1 MEEYKKQPRILLVAN
16 VAKEH
21 VIKFH
26 IPTIKMMREQ
36 GWNIDVACSGNEE
49 ISYCNHQFVLSY
61 KRSPFNFSI
70 FKGIRELTKIINEGE
85 YDIIYC
91 HTPVGGV
98 AARIASVRARRKG
111 TKVIYFAHGYHFFKG
126 APKLNWLIY
135 YPIEKAMSLVTDSII
150 LINREDYQLTIKK
163 FKKCKA
169 YQLNGI
175 GVDTS
180 RFEITDGKGVRC
192 EYRKQMDI
200 PQDANVLVYLAELL
214 PNKNQMFLMR
224 VLKRVLESEP
234 NTFLILAGF
243 DHSDGE
249 FEKYAEKIGIS
260 KNVRFL
266 GWREDVANLYAMS
279 DICTASSIR
288 EGFGLNL
295 VEAMACGIPVIAT
308 KNRGHETIIK
318 NGENGFLVD
327 LGDENTFE
335 KCVIQL
341 IRDRRLREKFIARGK
356 NEQKKYESHTILNDI
371 QRIMEEHLS

>member
-1 MEEYKKQPRILLVAN
+1 MGEYKKQPRILLVAN

-26 IPTIKMMREQ
+26 IPTIKMMHER
-36 GWNIDVACSGNEE
+36 GWHVDVACSGNEK
-49 ISYCNHQFVLSY
+49 ISYCNQQFVLSY
-61 KRSPFNFSI
+61 KRSPFNFAI
-70 FKGIRELTKIINEGE
+70 IKGIYELKKIINEGR

-98 AARIASVRARRKG
+98 AARIASVKARKQG

-126 APKLNWLIY
+126 APKINWLIY
-135 YPIEKAMSLVTDSII
+135 YPIEKVMSLLTDSII
-150 LINREDYQLTIKK
+150 LINREDYELTTKK
-163 FKKCKA
+163 LKNCKA

-175 GVDTS
+175 GVDIT
-180 RFEITDGKGVRC
+180 RFDIADREKVRC
-192 EYRKQMDI
+192 EYRRQMEI
-200 PQDANVLVYLAELL
+200 PEDANVLIYLAELL
-214 PNKNQMFLMR
+214 PNKNQVFLMR
-224 VLKRVLESEP
+224 VLKQVLQSEP
-234 NTFLILAGF
+234 NTYLILAGF

-249 FEKYAEKIGIS
+249 FEKYAKKMGIS

-266 GWREDVANLYAMS
+266 GWREDVANLYSMS

-295 VEAMACGIPVIAT
+295 VEAMVCGIPVIAT

-327 LGDENTFE
+327 LGDENTFAE
-335 KCVIQL
+335 RVIQL
-341 IRDRRLREKFIARGK
+341 IGDKRLRKKFIERGRS
-356 NEQKKYESHTILNDI
+356 EQKKYESSTILNDI
-371 QRIMEEHLS
+371 QRIMEEHLR